1 MILELL
7 ILVLVYFSWNYL
19 IKFIKSHFLN
29 KKIVRY
35 FDYIFVF
42 RPVLFFTVWLV
53 ICLGM
58 YIGHLAIYNEI
69 PQWLIKFDF
78 KTTLL
83 FVSLSSIM
91 GSIFINENIDKNT
104 FLEKKLVNKI
114 SNCSL
119 YLGIFFL
126 FFTNIYNLFLGLI
139 LYLFWFFV
147 YSKTDAKNNI
157 IFKSLLTTFVG
168 VNLLLGG
175 FFITISKQNYFLL
188 NPIVGENI
196 FIILFLSSLCY
207 FAISLSVK
215 IQDFNISKLINR
227 RIFTF
232 ISIFILILVFL
243 ISVFID
249 EPLLSICA
257 LSSIPFYIFAL
268 FRNMD
273 KDILR
278 TVKYPIFIF
287 NFFIATIFPFLAIAV
302 IIVFYISKYY
312 FWHRFDIH
320 YPTFLVEND

>member
-19 IKFIKSHFLN
+19 IKFLKSHFLN

-35 FDYIFVF
+35 LDYIFVF

-58 YIGHLAIYNEI
+58 YIGCLAIYNEI

-78 KTTLL
+78 NVLLL
-83 FVSLSSIM
+83 FISLSSIM
-91 GSIFINENIDKNT
+91 GSIFINEDIEENT
-104 FLEKKLVNKI
+104 FLEKKIVKKI
-114 SNCSL
+114 SNFSL
-119 YLGIFFL
+119 YVGIFLL

-139 LYLFWFFV
+139 LYSFWFFI

-168 VNLLLGG
+168 INLLLSG

-188 NPIVGENI
+188 NPIIGDNI

-207 FAISLSVK
+207 FAISLSVQ
-215 IQDFNISKLINR
+215 IQKFYIIRLIDR
-227 RIFTF
+227 RIFTL
-232 ISIFILILVFL
+232 ISMFFLSLVFL
-243 ISVFID
+243 ISIFIN
-249 EPLLSICA
+249 EPLLAICT
-257 LSSIPFYIFAL
+257 LSSMPFYIFAL